1 MRNSIENI
9 ATIYDVTEDPKR
21 LDFLINTDDV
31 LVKTLHYVEF
41 WRENNVTISNLIYI
55 MDFLSVFFK
64 TSDEEKLLEIQV
76 YFQISF

>member
-1 MRNSIENI
+1 LRNSIENI